1 MVAAKKF
8 HVSTSEAA
16 KTAIQREI
24 KALERL
30 SYQHIIRFYGTVYH
44 RGQLVV
50 LTELAEGGSLSL
62 AIQKG
67 IKDWSTKERFA
78 REMML
83 GLAFIH
89 SKGVLHLDLKSEN
102 VLLSSSME
110 VKLCDFGCATIKTAS
125 ATRSTDRARGTI
137 RWTAPEIF
145 VRNPKYSTKSDMY
158 SLGMVMW
165 EMAADCT
172 RPFKDQKE
180 EVVVIALVKDGER
193 EELPEETPIKYRA
206 WVERCW
212 HRDPSKRPEANE
224 YFQEAEGAGEDEKR
238 GDEDNLDTNNNNNTT
253 ESQDLK
259 LSSVL
264 ALMDYVQDIGSGISS
279 DRLMGTI
286 DGSTLHSIPS
296 IDYMKQPVAA
306 SRLQSITNTGEQDS
320 HNHASSQSNTSQT
333 VSVEETDHI
342 HHLSSG
348 LDTLP
353 TLLPSN
359 EVDVGRQGIT
369 HSSMKAFEWYTKSA
383 EQGNADAQYN
393 LGLMYKNGQ
402 GVEQNDVKA
411 VEWFAKS
418 ANQGNA
424 DAQYNLGMMYRDG
437 RGVGQND
444 VIAVEWYAK
453 AAHQGNPYSQFK
465 LGWMYGNGHGVEQD
479 DVRAVEWYTKAAH
492 QGNPEGQAHL
502 GWVYSE
508 GRGVERNDVKAVEW
522 YTKAAHQGNADAQRN
537 LGWMYSEGRGVE
549 QDDVKAVEWY
559 TKAAHQGNALAQCTL
574 GWIYSE
580 GRGVEQDDVKA
591 VEWYTKAAH
600 QGHALAQ
607 RNLERMYSE
616 GRGVEKKVT

>member
-8 HVSTSEAA
+8 HVSTSGAA
-16 KTAIQREI
+16 KAAIQREI

-125 ATRSTDRARGTI
+125 TTRSTGRARGTI

-145 VRNPKYSTKSDMY
+145 VPKPKYSTKSDMY

-180 EVVVIALVKDGER
+180 EIVVIALVRDGER
-193 EELPEETPIKYRA
+193 EELPEETPIEYRA

-238 GDEDNLDTNNNNNTT
+238 GDEDNLDTNSSSNNNNTT
-253 ESQDLK
+253 ESQDLTTFIS
-259 LSSVL
+259 LSFDGLSVVSPHT
-264 ALMDYVQDIGSGISS
+264 DVQDIGSGISS

-286 DGSTLHSIPS
+286 DGSTIHSAPF
-296 IDYMKQPVAA
+296 IDYVKQPAA
-306 SRLQSITNTGEQDS
+306 ALRLQSITNTGEQDS
-320 HNHASSQSNTSQT
+320 HNHTSSQSNTSQT

-369 HSSMKAFEWYTKSA
+369 HSSMKAFELYTKSA

-402 GVEQNDVKA
+402 GVEQNDVNA
-411 VEWFAKS
+411 TEWFAKS

-437 RGVGQND
+437 RGV
-444 VIAVEWYAK
+444 
-453 AAHQGNPYSQFK
+453 
-465 LGWMYGNGHGVEQD
+465 EQ
-479 DVRAVEWYTKAAH
+479 
-492 QGNPEGQAHL
+492 
-502 GWVYSE
+502 
-508 GRGVERNDVKAVEW
+508 NDVKAVEW
-522 YTKAAHQGNADAQRN
+522 YTKAAHQGNRYSQFRLGWMYGSGHGVEQNDVKAVEWYTKAAHQGHADAQYN

-559 TKAAHQGNALAQCTL
+559 TKAAHQGHALAQYNL
-574 GWIYSE
+574 GWMYFG
-580 GRGVEQDDVKA
+580 GRGVE
-591 VEWYTKAAH
+591 
-600 QGHALAQ
+600 
-607 RNLERMYSE
+607 
-616 GRGVEKKVT
+616 